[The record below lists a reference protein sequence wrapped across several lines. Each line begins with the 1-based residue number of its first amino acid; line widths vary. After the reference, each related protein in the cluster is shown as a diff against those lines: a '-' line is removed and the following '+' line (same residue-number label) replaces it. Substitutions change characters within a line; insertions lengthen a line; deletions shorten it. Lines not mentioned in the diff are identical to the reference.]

1 MLKLM
6 GEILLI
12 VVTNEPKI
20 VGCMKSILN
29 MFKDLTVAMSRFFTE
44 GKLF

>member
-6 GEILLI
+6 GEVMLI
-12 VVTNEPKI
+12 VVTNVPKI
-20 VGCMKSILN
+20 VGCMKPILN
-29 MFKDLTVAMSRFFTE
+29 MFKDLTVAMSRFFAE